1 MQRRVPS
8 KEFYWLRHNPFWGRA
23 NTPSSRSCQG
33 LGLRVY
39 DDFFDRV
46 TAQYL
51 ATVEG
56 KCDLI
61 IANNVFAHVPNINAF
76 AEGLKTL
83 LNENGTITIEI
94 QHLLNIIKKMQF
106 DTLYHEHFSYLSVM
120 SVRRILQKQG
130 LRIFKVEKL
139 FTHGGS
145 LRVFCCHSNDP
156 RQTCGSVTGIIEE
169 EIASGLAD
177 LTTYSEYQHKIEAVS
192 RDLRGFFA
200 QAKNEGK
207 VVVGYGAAAKGN
219 TLLNY
224 SGISQA
230 DLGAIFDAAASKHNK
245 FMPQSGIPI
254 LPPSRM
260 AEFRPDYVLILPWNI
275 ADEIC
280 NQIKGNLPQKTRFVS
295 AIPEIT
301 FHD

>member
-1 MQRRVPS
+1 MQRQVPS
-8 KEFYWLRHNPFWGRA
+8 KNFIGSDIIHFGVEPTLQAAEVAR
-23 NTPSSRSCQG
+23 G

-83 LNENGTITIEI
+83 LNENGTITIEF

-106 DTLYHEHFSYLSVM
+106 DTLYHEHFFLSICHV
-120 SVRRILQKQG
+120 SKTYTPKQG

-192 RDLRGFFA
+192 RDLGFFA

-207 VVVGYGAAAKGN
+207 VVVGYGARRQR
-219 TLLNY
+219 
-224 SGISQA
+224 GIRFS
-230 DLGAIFDAAASKHNK
+230 IIRVSRK
-245 FMPQSGIPI
+245 PI
-254 LPPSRM
+254 
-260 AEFRPDYVLILPWNI
+260 
-275 ADEIC
+275 
-280 NQIKGNLPQKTRFVS
+280 
-295 AIPEIT
+295 
-301 FHD
+301 